1 MLNSVAQL
9 PQHHPISVREYFR
22 MGETDVLDP
31 EARCELIEGE
41 LFDMPPIG
49 PPHSSKVK
57 RLIRSFSRII
67 GDQAIVSAQD
77 PILLGDFSAPQPDLA
92 LLRWREDFYEQVHP
106 GPDDI
111 LVLVEVADS
120 TLTYDR
126 DRKLPL
132 YARFAIPEVWLV
144 DVAGRQLDVHRDPE
158 SGKYKTKFQVQDLS
172 CVGIAAL
179 PDIELNL
186 RSLF

>member
-1 MLNSVAQL
+1 MLNSAAQL

-22 MGETDVLDP
+22 MGETGVLDP
-31 EARCELIEGE
+31 EVRCELIEGK

-49 PPHSSKVK
+49 PPHSSKVN
-57 RLIRSFSRII
+57 RLIRSFSQIV
-67 GDQAIVSAQD
+67 GDQAIVSAQN
-77 PILLGDFSAPQPDLA
+77 PIVLGDFSAPQPDLA
-92 LLRWREDFYEQVHP
+92 LLHWRENFYEQVHP
-106 GPDDI
+106 GPED
-111 LVLVEVADS
+111 VLMLAEVADS

-126 DRKLPL
+126 DYKLPL

-144 DVAGRQLDVHRDPE
+144 DVAGRQLDVHQDPE
-158 SGKYKTKFQVQDLS
+158 SGKYKTKFRVRDLS

-179 PDIELNL
+179 PNIKLDL